1 MAKILPIGH
10 LQSLQL
16 FDMAENINKVLVFYT
31 DMQRDYIGKNPRITE
46 NRKKHIDKLLK
57 KHTVEELCLVIEYI
71 CTGKDHYAT
80 WMRENNYA
88 SFSNMFRV
96 KKIADKLVKAKE
108 WHQEQTREA
117 DEFNKVNLPF
127 ILGD

>member
-1 MAKILPIGH
+1 MAKIISIGQA
-10 LQSLQL
+10 QSLQL
-16 FDMAENINKVLVFYT
+16 FNNDKDVEAVLSYYLE
-31 DMQRDYIGKNPRITE
+31 QLQLLGKKARITQ
-46 NRKKHIDKLLK
+46 NRKEHICKLIT
-57 KHTVEELCLVIEYI
+57 KHTKEDLCLIIEYI
-71 CTGKDHYAT
+71 CTGKDHYAV

-108 WHQEQTREA
+108 WLAEQQKEV

-127 ILGD
+127 QLGE